1 MATESIAT
9 ETLSRSETMGVN
21 FSSMEYFLKEA
32 RLAYYTFDQKR
43 LQGCVHLLKLMLDEL
58 VDARGSVKSS
68 IVHPAG
74 TSEIQAEAVRADR
87 AENRDSSSA

>member
-9 ETLSRSETMGVN
+9 EIQSHSETMGVN

-32 RLAYYTFDQKR
+32 KLAYYALDQKR

-58 VDARGSVKSS
+58 VDAGRSS
-68 IVHPAG
+68 ESSTLHSAG
-74 TSEIQAEAVRADR
+74 TAEFQAEAI
-87 AENRDSSSA
+87 

>member
-9 ETLSRSETMGVN
+9 ETQCHSATMDVN

-32 RLAYYTFDQKR
+32 KLAYYAFDQRR

-58 VDARGSVKSS
+58 VDAGRSS
-68 IVHPAG
+68 ESSTLHPAG
-74 TSEIQAEAVRADR
+74 ASEIQAKAIRTDR
-87 AENRDSSSA
+87 TEDRDSSSP